1 MNLLKKISPIF
12 IIFII
17 FQNNLKADNPY
28 YLDFKY
34 ILNESNAG
42 KEAQN
47 FLKNKLDKGIKKL
60 KATEKTIQQEEK
72 EIIKQ
77 KKIISAEEYKNKVT
91 NLRNKVSTL
100 KKERNKLLES
110 VAKQKAKAR
119 SELLKNLNPI
129 IKEYMKEKKIRVVLD
144 KKSLLL
150 ADENLDITKD
160 IINILN
166 KKLKSIKLN

>member
-1 MNLLKKISPIF
+1 MLKKILYFF
-12 IIFII
+12 IIFIF
-17 FQNNLKADNPY
+17 FQTTLRADNAF

-42 KEAQN
+42 KKAQV
-47 FLKNKLDKGIKKL
+47 FLKDRLSNGIKKL
-60 KATEKTIQQEEK
+60 QETEKKIQAEEK

-77 KKIISAEEYKNKVT
+77 KKIISADEYKKKVT
-91 NLRNKVSTL
+91 SLRNKVSSL
-100 KKERNKLLES
+100 QKERNQLLDS
-110 VAKQKAKAR
+110 VAKQRSKAR

-129 IKEYMKEKKIRVVLD
+129 IKEYMKEKKIRMVLD

-160 IINILN
+160 IMGILN